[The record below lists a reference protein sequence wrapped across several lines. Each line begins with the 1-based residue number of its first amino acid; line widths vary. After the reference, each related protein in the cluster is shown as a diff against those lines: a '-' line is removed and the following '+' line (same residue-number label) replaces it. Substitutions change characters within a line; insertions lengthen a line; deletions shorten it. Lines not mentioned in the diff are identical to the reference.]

1 MLDMNIDCRIDPIYA
16 VFCVKTMTV
25 LAIVFFCR
33 LDTCLILINK
43 KFDLQEEKM
52 KNKRLITVVVIILV
66 YLAGAFIY
74 GKASGEKESTSTNQ
88 TKKTTVVGVL
98 QYVSHPALDEIY
110 RGIKDGLKEEGL
122 KEGENLEIKF
132 QNGQA
137 DQSKLATMSQQLV
150 QSDPDVLIGIA
161 TPAAQSLANTTSSIP
176 VVLGAVT
183 DPVGAGLVGS
193 LEKPGGNV
201 TGVSDQPP
209 VASQIK
215 LASDLLPN
223 AKKVGILYASSEDNS
238 KYQVAQA
245 EEAAKKEG
253 LEAVKY
259 AVPSTNEIA
268 QTVQVMSRQVDFIYV
283 PLDNTIAN
291 AMQTV
296 VKEANKANIPVIPSV
311 DTMVEQGGLA
321 TIGINQYQLGLQS
334 GKMAAKLASGKEKPE
349 TTPVYMFDQGD
360 TVINQSQAD
369 HLGITIPQSMKEKAK
384 IITDESQQETSK
396 EDDK

>member
-1 MLDMNIDCRIDPIYA
+1 
-16 VFCVKTMTV
+16 
-25 LAIVFFCR
+25 
-33 LDTCLILINK
+33 
-43 KFDLQEEKM
+43 M

-88 TKKTTVVGVL
+88 TKTTVVGVL

-150 QSDPDVLIGIA
+150 QSDLDALIGIA

-183 DPVGAGLVGS
+183 DPVGAGLVAS

-209 VASQIK
+209 VTSQIK

-223 AKKVGILYASSEDNS
+223 AK
-238 KYQVAQA
+238 
-245 EEAAKKEG
+245 
-253 LEAVKY
+253 
-259 AVPSTNEIA
+259 
-268 QTVQVMSRQVDFIYV
+268 SRNLVCFFR
-283 PLDNTIAN
+283 
-291 AMQTV
+291 
-296 VKEANKANIPVIPSV
+296 
-311 DTMVEQGGLA
+311 G
-321 TIGINQYQLGLQS
+321 
-334 GKMAAKLASGKEKPE
+334 
-349 TTPVYMFDQGD
+349 
-360 TVINQSQAD
+360 
-369 HLGITIPQSMKEKAK
+369 
-384 IITDESQQETSK
+384 
-396 EDDK
+396 

>member
-1 MLDMNIDCRIDPIYA
+1 
-16 VFCVKTMTV
+16 
-25 LAIVFFCR
+25 
-33 LDTCLILINK
+33 
-43 KFDLQEEKM
+43 M

-183 DPVGAGLVGS
+183 DPVGAGLVAS

-209 VASQIK
+209 VASQIR

-223 AKKVGILYASSEDNS
+223 AKKAGILYASSEDNS
-238 KYQVAQA
+238 K
-245 EEAAKKEG
+245 
-253 LEAVKY
+253 
-259 AVPSTNEIA
+259 
-268 QTVQVMSRQVDFIYV
+268 
-283 PLDNTIAN
+283 
-291 AMQTV
+291 
-296 VKEANKANIPVIPSV
+296 
-311 DTMVEQGGLA
+311 VEQGGLA

-334 GKMAAKLASGKEKPE
+334 GKMAAELASGKEKPE
-349 TTPVYMFDQGD
+349 TTPVYTFDQGD
-360 TVINQSQAD
+360 IVINQSQAD
-369 HLGITIPQSMKEKAK
+369 RLGITIPQSMKEKAK

>member
-1 MLDMNIDCRIDPIYA
+1 
-16 VFCVKTMTV
+16 
-25 LAIVFFCR
+25 
-33 LDTCLILINK
+33 
-43 KFDLQEEKM
+43 M

-183 DPVGAGLVGS
+183 DPVGAGLVAS

-215 LASDLLPN
+215 LLICCQMQKKSESCMLLQR
-223 AKKVGILYASSEDNS
+223 II
-238 KYQVAQA
+238 Q
-245 EEAAKKEG
+245 
-253 LEAVKY
+253 
-259 AVPSTNEIA
+259 
-268 QTVQVMSRQVDFIYV
+268 
-283 PLDNTIAN
+283 NT
-291 AMQTV
+291 
-296 VKEANKANIPVIPSV
+296 K
-311 DTMVEQGGLA
+311 
-321 TIGINQYQLGLQS
+321 
-334 GKMAAKLASGKEKPE
+334 
-349 TTPVYMFDQGD
+349 
-360 TVINQSQAD
+360 
-369 HLGITIPQSMKEKAK
+369 
-384 IITDESQQETSK
+384 
-396 EDDK
+396 

>member
-1 MLDMNIDCRIDPIYA
+1 
-16 VFCVKTMTV
+16 
-25 LAIVFFCR
+25 
-33 LDTCLILINK
+33 
-43 KFDLQEEKM
+43 M

-334 GKMAAKLASGKEKPE
+334 GKMAAELASGKEKPE
-349 TTPVYMFDQGD
+349 MTPVYMFDQGD